1 MWESPFEV
9 LRWPMLE
16 YLRMDPFERA
26 NDEASSYIDWAGTP
40 MFMLAP
46 QAPMSGSGGDRPTR
60 EVTQHV

>member
-1 MWESPFEV
+1 
-9 LRWPMLE
+9 
-16 YLRMDPFERA
+16 MDPFERA